1 MLLIQHSNIVPEYS
15 FLDARGLGAYE
26 GKNLES
32 ISEVSF
38 QKFVYG
44 SLCKYEDMCNI
55 WSVQA
60 YLDG

>member
-1 MLLIQHSNIVPEYS
+1 MLLIEHSNIVPEYS

-38 QKFVYG
+38 QEFIYG
-44 SLCKYEDMCNI
+44 SLCKYEDVCNL
-55 WSVQA
+55 WCV
-60 YLDG
+60 

>member
-1 MLLIQHSNIVPEYS
+1 MIEHSNIVPEYS

-38 QKFVYG
+38 MILFMEIRR
-44 SLCKYEDMCNI
+44 CAI
-55 WSVQA
+55 
-60 YLDG
+60 